1 MAARSGS
8 TKRGAVVED
17 KGGAHWWI
25 GLAKNERSSFEIV
38 DHGRYAL
45 VKTKK
50 KKMKERMKTYS
61 QSNHRNIG
69 ELSLEDAK
77 ILVVRSKVMTP
88 LTTTMCLLQ
97 SKSNN
102 KQ

>member
-50 KKMKERMKTYS
+50 KKNERK
-61 QSNHRNIG
+61 N
-69 ELSLEDAK
+69 ED
-77 ILVVRSKVMTP
+77 I
-88 LTTTMCLLQ
+88 Q
-97 SKSNN
+97 SKQPQEHWGTES
-102 KQ
+102 